1 MGSPA
6 ILAAKQ
12 FEDALRTIAVIS
24 LKGGSGKTTIAT
36 HLALAAFRRGESILL
51 ADTDPQRSSTDVLS
65 IRAEPGPAVIT
76 TTGQRLMQVKFQAVA
91 EGRQLLIIDT
101 AAGAVEDVGEA
112 LVLADFAV
120 MVVRPTLLDLA
131 GLARTISIVRR
142 LNKPYT
148 VVLNQAPIARENVEP
163 PVVKRAIKGLE
174 YMQVPI
180 APVFIRNR
188 AIYQTALETGR
199 SAEEMNDAT
208 AAAEIAELWDFVD
221 ASLDA
226 LNDDDDEAQA

>member
-1 MGSPA
+1 MH
-6 ILAAKQ
+6 
-12 FEDALRTIAVIS
+12 TVAVIS
-24 LKGGSGKTTIAT
+24 LKGGSGKTTVAT
-36 HLALAAFRRGESILL
+36 HLALAAHRRGIATLL

-65 IRAEPGPAVIT
+65 IRAEPGPDVVT
-76 TTGQRLMQVKFQAVA
+76 VSGPKLMLTKFTALA
-91 EGRQLLIIDT
+91 AGKQLMIIDT

-131 GLARTISIVRR
+131 GLARTIAIVRR
-142 LNKPYT
+142 LAKPYT
-148 VVLNQAPIARENVEP
+148 VVLNQAPIAREGVEP

-174 YMQVPI
+174 YMQVPL
-180 APVFIRNR
+180 APVILRSR

-199 SAEEMNDAT
+199 SAEEMADAT

-226 LNDDDDEAQA
+226 LSEDDDEVTA

>member
-1 MGSPA
+1 M
-6 ILAAKQ
+6 
-12 FEDALRTIAVIS
+12 
-24 LKGGSGKTTIAT
+24 
-36 HLALAAFRRGESILL
+36 
-51 ADTDPQRSSTDVLS
+51 
-65 IRAEPGPAVIT
+65 
-76 TTGQRLMQVKFQAVA
+76 
-91 EGRQLLIIDT
+91 IIDT

-131 GLARTISIVRR
+131 GLARTIAMVRR
-142 LNKPYT
+142 VAKPYT
-148 VVLNQAPIARENVEP
+148 VVLNQAPIAREGVEP

-174 YMQVPI
+174 YMQVPLARVI
-180 APVFIRNR
+180 LRSR

-199 SAEEMNDAT
+199 SAEEMADAT

-226 LNDDDDEAQA
+226 LSEDDDEVTA

>member
-1 MGSPA
+1 MNG
-6 ILAAKQ
+6 
-12 FEDALRTIAVIS
+12 FEGLLHTVAVIS
-24 LKGGSGKTTIAT
+24 LKGGSGKTTVAT
-36 HLALAAFRRGESILL
+36 HLALAAHRRGIATLL

-65 IRAEPGPAVIT
+65 IRAEPGPDVVT
-76 TTGQRLMQVKFQAVA
+76 VSGPKLMHTKFTAVA
-91 EGRQLLIIDT
+91 AGKQLMIIDT

-131 GLARTISIVRR
+131 GLARTIAIVRR
-142 LNKPYT
+142 LAKPYT
-148 VVLNQAPIARENVEP
+148 VVLNQAPIAREGVEP

-174 YMQVPI
+174 YMQVPL
-180 APVFIRNR
+180 APVILRSR

-199 SAEEMNDAT
+199 SAEEMADAT

-226 LNDDDDEAQA
+226 LSEDDDEVTA

>member
-1 MGSPA
+1 MH
-6 ILAAKQ
+6 
-12 FEDALRTIAVIS
+12 TVAVIS
-24 LKGGSGKTTIAT
+24 LKGGSGKTTVAT
-36 HLALAAFRRGESILL
+36 HLALAAHRRGIATLL

-65 IRAEPGPAVIT
+65 IRAEPGPDVVT
-76 TTGQRLMQVKFQAVA
+76 VGGPKLMHTKFTAVA
-91 EGRQLLIIDT
+91 AGKQLMIIDT

-131 GLARTISIVRR
+131 GLARTIAIVRR
-142 LNKPYT
+142 LAKPYT
-148 VVLNQAPIARENVEP
+148 VVLNQAPIAREGVEP

-174 YMQVPI
+174 YMQVPL
-180 APVFIRNR
+180 APVILRSR

-199 SAEEMNDAT
+199 SAEEMADAT

-226 LNDDDDEAQA
+226 LSEDDDEVTA